1 MVRCEKEITDI
12 PDIEVSLF
20 EKMRSMY
27 ASKSV
32 VQGLALSAALL
43 IALLFW
49 ARAGALAQGSM
60 ATLRGTVQDQ
70 SGAPLAG
77 TVVVAKNLETG
88 LSRTESSNAEGQFEI
103 PQLVPGIYEVRA
115 SRAGFLIQ
123 AQEGLEL
130 DTGQLATLD
139 FVLEPGSGGQER
151 TAQGVGQGTAGESSA
166 TPAGQIS
173 ASQLVGLPLNGRSY
187 SQLAT
192 LQSGVSDPFSGSAS
206 RGGGSGGLTVSG
218 GRSTSNIFLLDGTN
232 IMNAE
237 NRVPQSAAGVQ
248 LGSDAVLQVQVFST
262 NFAAEH
268 GRGSGGVLNSI
279 SRSGTPEF
287 HGTFF
292 EFFRNSKLDARNFFD
307 PGPEPTPFKRNQ
319 FGFTL
324 TGPLVKDRTFFM
336 GSFEG
341 LRDRLTKTE
350 IDFFPDKLA
359 RQGII
364 TSKAGEV
371 IRTVPVHP
379 GVKSYLELY
388 PLPNSVPLGGGIQ
401 QNAAPLFLPTDE
413 NFFTVRLDHQISQ
426 RDSLFARYTFDDATS
441 HGSQASFIFTTLNN
455 SRQQYLTLVETH
467 IFNPRLLNSFRV
479 GYTRPVLA
487 QESLSSLEI
496 PRSLFFV
503 PDAPQ
508 FGWIDVPGLTPFG
521 PLRITPQV
529 RIMNTFQFADDLVA
543 QRGGHALKSGFDIHR
558 YRWEVF
564 SGSDKG
570 GSWSFNS
577 LESFL
582 QGGPDGTTLTVTF
595 PGSDN
600 KRAFRQTLVGFYVQ
614 DSYTASPRLQLNL
627 GVRYEFATLIH
638 DKDGKTSFL
647 PDPVQDSE
655 VQVGPFLKN
664 NPSLRNLSPRLGISW
679 SPGNSGNTML
689 RGGFGIYYD
698 QMLEYVVDQPKSTL
712 PFFRKAVRTNFD
724 SSESFP
730 DAVAAAGGT
739 PLEARTLEYKHTTTP
754 MVLRYNFTLQRHLP
768 GGWRVQASY
777 VGARGNH
784 LFRGYEANLFPV
796 PEIRED
802 GSLFFPA
809 TCPPSGE
816 PVIPD
821 CRPNAG
827 PVNPAFGG
835 ISILSSDAQSFYNS
849 FQLSADKSL
858 SRGISLRG
866 SYTFSKSVD
875 DASSHSFHSFLGSS
889 SQFGLRRTLDRSL
902 SDFDVRH
909 RLVIN
914 YFYTPPLGSGRRWW
928 KSGFLSQAFGG
939 WRLGGIIRFRTG
951 IPYSPVVNSRSPGF
965 LFAASRP
972 NLLPGRSN
980 NPILGAPEQY
990 FDPSVYSLP
999 PPGTLGNVGRNTI
1012 IAPSVFTMD
1021 VSLQREIVLDA
1032 KRRLQFRAEF
1042 FNLPNHTNFDQNF
1055 GGSTIIF
1062 SGSSGRPNPTAGR
1075 LASTASTARQIQFAL
1090 RFSF

>member
-1 MVRCEKEITDI
+1 M
-12 PDIEVSLF
+12 
-20 EKMRSMY
+20 
-27 ASKSV
+27 
-32 VQGLALSAALL
+32 
-43 IALLFW
+43 
-49 ARAGALAQGSM
+49 ARFYSIRAE
-60 ATLRGTVQDQ
+60 
-70 SGAPLAG
+70 PPF
-77 TVVVAKNLETG
+77 NLQLCMGHPPG
-88 LSRTESSNAEGQFEI
+88 LSRTVSSDAEGQFEI
-103 PQLVPGIYEVRA
+103 QRLVPGTYEVQA
-115 SRAGFLIQ
+115 SQAGFVSRL
-123 AQEGLEL
+123 QEGLEL
-130 DTGQLATLD
+130 GAEQLVTLD
-139 FVLEPGSGGQER
+139 LVLERDSGDQER
-151 TAQGVGQGTAGESSA
+151 TAQGAGTDRESSA
-166 TPAGQIS
+166 INAGQIS
-173 ASQLVGLPLNGRSY
+173 ESQLVGLPLNGRSY

-192 LQSGVSDPFSGSAS
+192 LQAGVSDPFAGSSS
-206 RGGGSGGLTVSG
+206 RGGGSGGLTVAG
-218 GRSTSNIFLLDGTN
+218 GRSTSNAFLLDGTN
-232 IMNAE
+232 IMDTANQ
-237 NRVPQSAAGVQ
+237 VPQSAAGGQ
-248 LGSDAVLQVQVFST
+248 LGSDAVLQVQVFSS
-262 NFAAEH
+262 NYGAEY
-268 GRGSGGVLNSI
+268 GRASGGVLNSI

-324 TGPLVKDRTFFM
+324 TGPVVKERTFFM

-341 LRDRLTKTE
+341 LRDRLTQTE
-350 IDFFPDKLA
+350 IDFFPDELA

-364 TSKAGEV
+364 TDTAGKV
-371 IRTVPVHP
+371 LRTVPVHP
-379 GVKSYLELY
+379 DVKPYLRLY
-388 PLPNSVPLGGGIQ
+388 PLPNSVRAGGGIQ
-401 QNAAPLFLPTDE
+401 QNAAPQFLPTNE
-413 NFFTVRLDHQISQ
+413 IFFTVRLDHQISE

-487 QESLSSLEI
+487 QESSSSIEI

-521 PLRITPQV
+521 PQRITPQD

-543 QRGGHALKSGFDIHR
+543 QRGSHALKSGFEIHR

-582 QGGPDGTTLTVTF
+582 QGGPEGTTLTVAL

-600 KRAFRQTLVGFYVQ
+600 KKALRQTLLGFYLQ
-614 DSYTASPRLQLNL
+614 DRYTVSSRLQFNL

-647 PDPVQDSE
+647 PDPVRDSE

-689 RGGFGIYYD
+689 TGGFGIYYD
-698 QMLEYVVDQPKSTL
+698 QILEYAVDQPKSTL

-724 SSESFP
+724 SSGSFP
-730 DAVAAAGGT
+730 DAVAAAAGT
-739 PLEARTLEYKHTTTP
+739 PLEARSMDYRHTTNP
-754 MVLRYNFTLQRHLP
+754 MVLRYNFTLQQQLP
-768 GGWRVQASY
+768 GGWRARASY

-796 PEIRED
+796 PEIRKDE
-802 GSLFFPA
+802 SLFFPA
-809 TCPPSGE
+809 ACPPPGE
-816 PVIPD
+816 TAIPD
-821 CRPNAG
+821 CRPDAG

-835 ISILSSDAQSFYNS
+835 ISILNSDAQSFYNS
-849 FQLSADKSL
+849 LQLSADKSL
-858 SRGISLRG
+858 SRGISLRA
-866 SYTFSKSVD
+866 SYSFSKSVD
-875 DASSHSFHSFLGSS
+875 DASSHSFHSFLGGS
-889 SQFGLRRTLDRSL
+889 SQYGLMRTLDRGL

-914 YFYTPPLGSGRRWW
+914 YFYTPPLGSGGRWLR
-928 KSGFLSQAFGG
+928 SGFLSQVFGG
-939 WRLGGIIRFRTG
+939 WRLGGIMRFRTG
-951 IPYSPVVNSRSPGF
+951 VPYTPVVNARSPGF

-1012 IAPSVFTMD
+1012 TAPSVFTMD
-1021 VSLQREIVLDA
+1021 ISLQREIVLDA
-1032 KRRLQFRAEF
+1032 KRQLQFRAEF
-1042 FNLPNHTNFDQNF
+1042 FNLPNHTNFNRNTA
-1055 GGSTIIF
+1055 GSTIIF
-1062 SGSSGRPNPTAGR
+1062 SGASGRPNPVAGR
-1075 LASTASTARQIQFAL
+1075 LTGTTTTARQIQFAL